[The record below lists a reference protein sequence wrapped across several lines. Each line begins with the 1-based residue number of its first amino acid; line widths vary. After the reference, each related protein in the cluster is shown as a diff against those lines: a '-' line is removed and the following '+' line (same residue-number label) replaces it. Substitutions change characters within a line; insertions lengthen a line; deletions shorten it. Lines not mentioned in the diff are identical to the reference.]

1 MASKTT
7 PINFAELLKNDPS
20 FRESIDQIN
29 KTWNSEDTL
38 KNGYTAN
45 SFVHPALKTIDWRIY
60 ETCYGNFYD

>member
-7 PINFAELLKNDPS
+7 PINFTALLKNDPS

-45 SFVHPALKTIDWRIY
+45 SFVHPALKTLDWRIY